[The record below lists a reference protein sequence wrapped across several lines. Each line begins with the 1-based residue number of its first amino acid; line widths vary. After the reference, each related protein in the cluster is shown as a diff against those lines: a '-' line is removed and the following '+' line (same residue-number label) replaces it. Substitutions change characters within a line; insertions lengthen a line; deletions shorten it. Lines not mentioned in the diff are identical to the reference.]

1 MLQVKNLEKKF
12 RTDAGDVRAVNDVS
26 FEAKNGEMVAIVG
39 PSGSGKSTLLS
50 LVGLLDAPDS
60 GSIDIN
66 GIELARLDAKGRTLY
81 RSRQVGFIFQAF
93 NLIPNLNAKENVLLA
108 LEFADW
114 PKDDR
119 DARATEMLEMVGLD
133 EVKAHRRPNRLSGGE
148 QQRVAIARAFA
159 AQPPLILADE
169 PTGSLDRQTGQKIVE
184 LLREAATKQQ
194 TTVLV
199 VTHDEKIASQAD
211 RRLEIED
218 GVLREV
224 A

>member
-1 MLQVKNLEKKF
+1 M
-12 RTDAGDVRAVNDVS
+12 
-26 FEAKNGEMVAIVG
+26 
-39 PSGSGKSTLLS
+39 
-50 LVGLLDAPDS
+50 
-60 GSIDIN
+60 
-66 GIELARLDAKGRTLY
+66 
-81 RSRQVGFIFQAF
+81 
-93 NLIPNLNAKENVLLA
+93 
-108 LEFADW
+108 
-114 PKDDR
+114 
-119 DARATEMLEMVGLD
+119 
-133 EVKAHRRPNRLSGGE
+133 
-148 QQRVAIARAFA
+148 AIARAFA

-218 GVLREV
+218 GVLQEV

>member
-12 RTDAGDVRAVNDVS
+12 RTDAGDILAVNDVS

-66 GIELARLDAKGRTLY
+66 GVELARLDAKGRTLY

-199 VTHDEKIASQAD
+199 VTHDEKIANQAD